1 MRLIRNGS
9 RRDTAKPTRGGR
21 RHENLSR
28 EEEVA
33 FLAPFIEKAAAGGM
47 VSDIKQA
54 LNTRLKRKTSF
65 AATYNLLHLTGA
77 SLLVTNTPKADVPAQ
92 DE

>member
-1 MRLIRNGS
+1 MRLIHNGS

-33 FLAPFIEKAAAGGM
+33 FLAPFIEKAAAGGILM
-47 VSDIKQA
+47 VNWIH
-54 LNTRLKRKTSF
+54 LFCLRLIAIACRYFWMK
-65 AATYNLLHLTGA
+65 
-77 SLLVTNTPKADVPAQ
+77 
-92 DE
+92 